1 MGLGGAWPDRRA
13 ACEYPQRP
21 GVARPGPSQER
32 KKSWCGPAF
41 SCELPQGWAVPSL
54 PPEGVKKTWD
64 VPAFSCQASGRRIVL
79 GLASVLVL
87 SLGACATAPPKPEPE
102 PTLVGRLV
110 AQVSEVP
117 GEPARQFSAGF
128 ELRGHALS
136 GELDLLSPLGTV
148 MARARWH
155 DGGVQL
161 ATGNETYRFR
171 SPADLSRRLLGE
183 PLPLEALFDWL
194 KGRPWEGA
202 PHTVRPQGFEQ
213 AGWEVDV
220 SGLSRGLLAVQRDGP
235 RPVRLRVRLE
245 LPS

>member
-1 MGLGGAWPDRRA
+1 MSALAAVGRPERWPRTARRRADAGPGLGGAWPDRRA
-13 ACEYPQRP
+13 ACEYLQGP
-21 GVARPGPSQER
+21 GVPRPGPSQER
-32 KKSWCGPAF
+32 KKSWDGPAF
-41 SCELPQGWAVPSL
+41 SCE
-54 PPEGVKKTWD
+54 
-64 VPAFSCQASGRRIVL
+64 ASGRRLVL

-87 SLGACATAPPKPEPE
+87 SLGACATAPPQPEPE
-102 PTLVGRLV
+102 PALVGRLV

-213 AGWEVDV
+213 AGWEVDL

>member
-1 MGLGGAWPDRRA
+1 MRADRRA
-13 ACEYPQRP
+13 DPLTPVAVQAARGAPDTGRP
-21 GVARPGPSQER
+21 LRQAR
-32 KKSWCGPAF
+32 A
-41 SCELPQGWAVPSL
+41 A
-54 PPEGVKKTWD
+54 
-64 VPAFSCQASGRRIVL
+64 AAASRRRVGL
-79 GLASVLVL
+79 GLASVLAL
-87 SLGACATAPPKPEPE
+87 SLGACATPAPRPV
-102 PTLVGRLV
+102 TDVALVGRLV

-148 MARARWH
+148 VARARWH

-161 ATGNETYRFR
+161 ATANETYRFR

-194 KGRPWEGA
+194 KGRPWDGA
-202 PHTVRPQGFEQ
+202 PHTVQPAGFEQ
-213 AGWEVDV
+213 EGWQVDV
-220 SGLSRGLLAVQRDGP
+220 SALSTKGLLAVQRDGP